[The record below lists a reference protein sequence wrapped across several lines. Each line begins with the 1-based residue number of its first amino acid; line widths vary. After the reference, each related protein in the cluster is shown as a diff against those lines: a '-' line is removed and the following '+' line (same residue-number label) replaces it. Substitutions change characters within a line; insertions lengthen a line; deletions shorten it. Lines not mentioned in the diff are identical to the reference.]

1 MISAKLMHGNRKFSC
16 TKLASM
22 SSLLKFETGR
32 LTFQLGSFLHFYN
45 LLQLVDNFS
54 LYSFY
59 SKRVFWVITKEITV
73 DFQCHTNFAQFSIP
87 KIHSNVSKLGKSQQL
102 QNLILREVVCKLTC
116 NSCGFTPTHS
126 FILFYFYIFFAT
138 SSFHAYP
145 YSNLMLTTPHAFLPF
160 TECLNPLFHAVTLS
174 YYLQKPPIIICDN
187 YVIFKDTPV
196 ATT

>member
-1 MISAKLMHGNRKFSC
+1 MHGNRKFSC

-87 KIHSNVSKLGKSQQL
+87 KIHRNVSKLGKSQQL

-126 FILFYFYIFFAT
+126 FILFLYFLCHI
-138 SSFHAYP
+138 
-145 YSNLMLTTPHAFLPF
+145 FLP
-160 TECLNPLFHAVTLS
+160 CLSLFQS
-174 YYLQKPPIIICDN
+174 YVNHTSCFPFFHWMFKSFISCCYLKLLFAKTSHYN
-187 YVIFKDTPV
+187 LW
-196 ATT
+196 

>member
-22 SSLLKFETGR
+22 SSLLKFETDR

-59 SKRVFWVITKEITV
+59 SKRVFWVITKEIT
-73 DFQCHTNFAQFSIP
+73 AQFSIP
-87 KIHSNVSKLGKSQQL
+87 KIHRNVSKLGKSQQL

-145 YSNLMLTTPHAFLPF
+145 YFNLMLTTPHAFLSF
-160 TECLNPLFHAVTLS
+160 TKCLNPLFYAVTLS
-174 YYLQKPPIIICDN
+174 YYLQNLPL
-187 YVIFKDTPV
+187 
-196 ATT
+196 